1 MNDPPSTMLQRLQ
14 AGRLSDYT
22 PVIGLAE
29 KKEFHVYI
37 RACRWSHVCIRVCR
51 CGDELLGVPLPLLAA
66 SRCIHG
72 PAWQLRRSDD
82 ERPYTWHAVIRPTR
96 VLAVRGMG
104 LHVP

>member
-37 RACRWSHVCIRVCR
+37 RACRCQISAFARV
-51 CGDELLGVPLPLLAA
+51 GVAMNRREYSYGNRLRLRSRPGMTAA
-66 SRCIHG
+66 LEH
-72 PAWQLRRSDD
+72 W
-82 ERPYTWHAVIRPTR
+82 
-96 VLAVRGMG
+96 
-104 LHVP
+104 